1 MKYLAFHCIS
11 DASFH
16 IFSLVLEIEGKK
28 YSDTLENIW
37 KLRLSKSNFPLEAI
51 FTVVENT

>member
-37 KLRLSKSNFPLEAI
+37 KLSPPMTEKYKI
-51 FTVVENT
+51 